1 MTPSSFTSGVFP
13 TIGPSWGVLYNATSC
28 SQSILQRSCTSIAI
42 WWEFTALLSTTHVSC
57 VTIQMASPGPGP
69 QFCGDLLWFLIWAI
83 HAFPQGEISS
93 FIQCKLKYTKIGWLS
108 WSLAVIKASII
119 DLLGLNRILCLNR
132 HLSKKCSKSKQR
144 VHEVLC
150 YYWENYIQPSLGI
163 WTNDLLFNA
172 RRSRNC
178 GIPLMTGC

>member
-1 MTPSSFTSGVFP
+1 MLSIDPPTQLYEYRHLVRIHCVIKHHSCLVCYHSNGKSGPWTPILWWFTMISDL
-13 TIGPSWGVLYNATSC
+13 SYSC
-28 SQSILQRSCTSIAI
+28 IPPRR
-42 WWEFTALLSTTHVSC
+42 
-57 VTIQMASPGPGP
+57 
-69 QFCGDLLWFLIWAI
+69 DKFLNSMLNKI
-83 HAFPQGEISS
+83 HF
-93 FIQCKLKYTKIGWLS
+93 TKIGWLS